1 VEDRK
6 REVANLRTI
15 FENYGATVPVINL
28 HETTSDADEESVT
41 ELPRLVVNLLFDS
54 VV

>member
-6 REVANLRTI
+6 REVANLKTI
-15 FENYGATVPVINL
+15 FENYGETVPVINL
-28 HETTSDADEESVT
+28 HETTGDVDEENVT
-41 ELPRLVVNLLFDS
+41 ELPRLVVKLLFDS

>member
-6 REVANLRTI
+6 REVANLKTI
-15 FENYGATVPVINL
+15 FENYGEKVPIIDL
-28 HETTSDADEESVT
+28 HERTSDADEENASK
-41 ELPRLVVNLLFDS
+41 LPRLVVNLLFVS